1 MSSKIS
7 CRVSLSIFF
16 SDVFLCNTL
25 HVHEKYIKSIFRYIL
40 DRKVKNLGQNWHKE
54 VKADSKIWGKL
65 IEKLKIHHL
74 RQNWEVFLKA
84 MKSSASAVKDVGPQ
98 PLQRSNMIFFV
109 FDNFF
114 G

>member
-1 MSSKIS
+1 M
-7 CRVSLSIFF
+7 
-16 SDVFLCNTL
+16 

-65 IEKLKIHHL
+65 IEKLKIHHM